1 MAAGRG
7 RRHLR
12 AMRSHFLLL
21 PVVLAAAGLP
31 AGCGGDVAPSQ
42 AMYCYKTLANVDCYN
57 EPVPQDARRLV
68 GFTGPP
74 PPAPVPPRAPA
85 VVPAPRLREVG
96 EIWDGDQLSR

>member
-7 RRHLR
+7 RRHLGH
-12 AMRSHFLLL
+12 MRSLILLL

-31 AGCGGDVAPSQ
+31 AGCGGDVSPSQ
-42 AMYCYKTLANVDCYN
+42 AMYCYKTLANVDCYS

-74 PPAPVPPRAPA
+74 PPAPMPPRAPT
-85 VVPAPRLREVG
+85 VVPTPRVQAASDM
-96 EIWDGDQLSR
+96 WDGDQLSR